1 MFNLISAATVNAVV
15 FTPGSVDLSMDI
27 VLRPART
34 LRYLGI
40 YLIVWNKINLG
51 DAMRL
56 SEQQRQTI
64 KHVLLK
70 HFGKNSVIHL
80 FGSRVENSARGGD
93 IDIYIEPDLRSA
105 DAIVEA
111 KINALVELQLALGE
125 QKIDL
130 VINRQS
136 GLDLPIYKI
145 AQETGI
151 PLWRMMF

>member
-1 MFNLISAATVNAVV
+1 M
-15 FTPGSVDLSMDI
+15 
-27 VLRPART
+27 
-34 LRYLGI
+34 
-40 YLIVWNKINLG
+40 
-51 DAMRL
+51 
-56 SEQQRQTI
+56 
-64 KHVLLK
+64 
-70 HFGKNSVIHL
+70 IHL

-151 PLWRMMF
+151 PL